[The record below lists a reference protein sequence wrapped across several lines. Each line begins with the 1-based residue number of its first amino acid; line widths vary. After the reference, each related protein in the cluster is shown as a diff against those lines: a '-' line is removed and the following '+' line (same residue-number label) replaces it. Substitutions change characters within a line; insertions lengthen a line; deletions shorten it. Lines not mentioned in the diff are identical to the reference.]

1 MLFATGMRRLALPSM
16 SGHFNWSETVE
27 SFRDKLAVITGAG
40 SGMGRELAL
49 QLVRAGAH
57 VAICDAFEDSL
68 ANAKRACEAAASAG
82 ARVSAHLCD
91 VSNEAQVLA
100 FRDAALAAHQ
110 RDHVDLLFNNAG
122 IGGGG
127 SFIADPREHWER
139 TFNVCWFGVY
149 YCTRAF
155 LPLLIASRE
164 SCIINTS
171 SINGVFAIDPS
182 GPHTAYSTAKFAV
195 KGFSEALLTDLRIYA
210 PHVSLVL
217 VMPGH
222 VGTDIVTN
230 SMRSQGTKQPKDM
243 NIEELTAYRGW
254 LVGRHIPVAGLSD
267 DELRK
272 RAQAHI
278 DGFHDNAP
286 VSAAAAAEQILT
298 AVRTKRWRLLI
309 GKDAHF
315 LDEQARNHPEELYDA
330 KFLESLRAKF
340 PRANGA

>member
-1 MLFATGMRRLALPSM
+1 M
-16 SGHFNWSETVE
+16 E

-68 ANAKRACEAAASAG
+68 SNAQRACEAAASTG
-82 ARVSAHLCD
+82 TRVSAHHCD
-91 VSNEAQVLA
+91 VANEAQVLA

-127 SFIADPREHWER
+127 SFIADSREHWER

-149 YCTRAF
+149 HCTRAF
-155 LPLLIASRE
+155 LPLLIASPE
-164 SCIINTS
+164 SCIVNTS
-171 SINGVFAIDPS
+171 SINGVFAIQPN

-195 KGFSEALLTDLRIYA
+195 KGFSEALLTDLRIHA

-222 VGTDIVTN
+222 IGTDIMTN
-230 SMRSQGTKQPKDM
+230 SFRSLGIKQPKDM
-243 NIEELTAYRGW
+243 TAEELVAYRGW
-254 LVGRHIPVAGLSD
+254 LTSRHIPVAGLSD
-267 DELRK
+267 EELRK
-272 RAQAHI
+272 RAQAQI
-278 DGFHDNAP
+278 DAFHDHAP
-286 VSAAAAAEQILT
+286 VSAASAAEQILT

-309 GKDAHF
+309 GDDARF
-315 LDEQARNHPEELYDA
+315 LDEVARKHPDELYDA
-330 KFLESLRAKF
+330 QFLASLREKF
-340 PRANGA
+340 PRTEASKG

>member
-1 MLFATGMRRLALPSM
+1 
-16 SGHFNWSETVE
+16 
-27 SFRDKLAVITGAG
+27 
-40 SGMGRELAL
+40 MGLELAL

-68 ANAKRACEAAASAG
+68 ASAKRACEAAANTG
-82 ARVSAHLCD
+82 TRVSAHLCD
-91 VSNEAQVLA
+91 VANEAQVLA

-127 SFIADPREHWER
+127 SFIADPRAHWER

-164 SCIINTS
+164 SCIVNTS
-171 SINGVFAIDPS
+171 SINGVFAVQPN

-195 KGFSEALLTDLRIYA
+195 KGFSEALLTDLRVHA

-222 VGTDIVTN
+222 IGTNIVTN
-230 SMRSQGTKQPKDM
+230 SMRSQGMKQPKDLSA
-243 NIEELTAYRGW
+243 EELVAYRGW
-254 LVGRHIPVAGLSD
+254 LASRRIPVAGLSD
-267 DELRK
+267 EALRE

-278 DGFHDNAP
+278 DAFHDHAP
-286 VSAAAAAEQILT
+286 VSAVSAAEQILA
-298 AVRTKRWRLLI
+298 AVLAKRWRLLI
-309 GKDAHF
+309 GDDARF
-315 LDEQARNHPEELYDA
+315 LDEVARKHPDELYDA
-330 KFLESLRAKF
+330 QFLTSLRDKL
-340 PRANGA
+340 PRAAGT